1 MVSAL
6 RVLLRGL
13 RNQPGF
19 SLLAILTMAL
29 GIGINVAIFSA
40 LEGVVLNPMPFPHAD
55 RLVAV
60 YEDASWIGYPK
71 STPAPANFFDRK
83 HKSKSFVDMAAT
95 SGCRA
100 VLTGDG
106 PPEEVPCRSFAANI
120 WPLFG
125 VKPILGRWYTG
136 EEDHPQ
142 PDVAMIGEG
151 LWQRRFAG
159 DPSAA
164 RFNSM
169 AAVSA

>member
-1 MVSAL
+1 
-6 RVLLRGL
+6 
-13 RNQPGF
+13 
-19 SLLAILTMAL
+19 
-29 GIGINVAIFSA
+29 
-40 LEGVVLNPMPFPHAD
+40 MPFPHAD

-71 STPAPANFFDRK
+71 STPAPANFFDWK
-83 HKSKSFVDMAAT
+83 HESKSFVDMAAT

-125 VKPILGRWYTG
+125 VKPILGRWYTE